1 MIVPYRTL
9 ADAELI
15 TSLKQGDHGA
25 FTEIYDRNW
34 GMLYI
39 HALKLLHNEEESKD
53 ILQEIFIGLWTR
65 SDTLDIKSS
74 ISNYLFSAV
83 RNKVLNIIRD
93 KKTRTTYTDLF
104 ALYLDDHC
112 NATVDNIDER
122 ELAEA
127 IEVTIQLLPDKMK
140 EVFELSRKSYLSN
153 QEIADKLNISDKT
166 VKKQVNNALKIL
178 RHAHNRPAGMISAII
193 MLSILR
199 NH

>member
-1 MIVPYRTL
+1 MKVPYSAF

-34 GMLYI
+34 GTLYV

-53 ILQEIFIGLWTR
+53 ILQEIFINLWTR

-178 RHAHNRPAGMISAII
+178 RHVHNRPSGLISVII
-193 MLSILR
+193 ILSILD
-199 NH
+199 NQ